1 MIGLL
6 LGVRRH
12 IIGPWAFKE
21 NNALVKANQ
30 STHYISYKHNLF
42 IFVRTFDKYK
52 VLLTFLRKPFPI
64 TFSNPLTS

>member
-30 STHYISYKHNLF
+30 STHYISYKHNL
-42 IFVRTFDKYK
+42 
-52 VLLTFLRKPFPI
+52 LE
-64 TFSNPLTS
+64 PLTNTKYW